1 MWKKTNSDNDNY
13 IHEMKLMRTKQT
25 NKKKCLYVPVLH
37 KKRRSLG
44 KATSD
49 WTDIES
55 SVRRRRRPRWFP
67 ARRVQAMTLKS
78 SLTVIVQPIAFS
90 LTPVGGGERAQN
102 APASRL
108 TKPEECERPSCHQRQ
123 ECLLLVSERF

>member
-1 MWKKTNSDNDNY
+1 MWKKSNSDNNHY
-13 IHEMKLMRTKQT
+13 IPGTKIIKQAAVF
-25 NKKKCLYVPVLH
+25 LPVPVLH
-37 KKRRSLG
+37 EKWRSLG

-49 WTDIES
+49 WTEMES

-90 LTPVGGGERAQN
+90 LTPVGVVER
-102 APASRL
+102 
-108 TKPEECERPSCHQRQ
+108 ER
-123 ECLLLVSERF
+123 ERVCKMHPRHA